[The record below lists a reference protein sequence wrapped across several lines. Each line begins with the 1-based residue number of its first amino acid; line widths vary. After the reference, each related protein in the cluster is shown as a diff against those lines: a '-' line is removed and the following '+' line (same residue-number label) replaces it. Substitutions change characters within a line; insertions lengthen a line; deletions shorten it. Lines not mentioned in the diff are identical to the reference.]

1 MLENIGPNDAE
12 LPGAVGRLQNPGGGG
27 GIWGRC
33 SAPYVGVCPR
43 SVGRR
48 DPRSV
53 GLPQKCGAEGPH
65 KCESAP

>member
-27 GIWGRC
+27 GHLG
-33 SAPYVGVCPR
+33 AVLCPIC
-43 SVGRR
+43 G
-48 DPRSV
+48 
-53 GLPQKCGAEGPH
+53 GLPQKCGAEGPQ